1 MHTFMR
7 ICRNNHF
14 RAGFTLIELLVV
26 IAIIAILAAILF
38 PVFARA
44 KTAAKRT
51 VDLAHIKQIGTAS
64 LVYVA
69 DNDSTFLSFPYADSW
84 SSPAYSARQKGPFWT
99 DRLMGYVKNRDIFAN
114 SSNTD
119 PAFYPR
125 GYWVPGG
132 QSATDTMQSSGFYRV
147 TFAMNH
153 LISHADRD
161 PDRPGAA
168 SESAIDRVGEIAL
181 IGPQQQAFTFSS
193 CQPDSPGSQTMNFM
207 WNISDPVAGYGFELW
222 GNQKL
227 KGGFFGGAN
236 FSFVDGHARFA
247 RTEDRGTAPGDLIGT
262 QSRLLFLGTFQGVL
276 TRAEIS
282 TNGTCP
288 GFRGDM
294 AF

>member
-1 MHTFMR
+1 VHTFT
-7 ICRNNHF
+7 RNSYQNHS
-14 RAGFTLIELLVV
+14 RTAFTLIELLVV

-44 KTAAKRT
+44 KMSAKRT
-51 VDLAHIKQIGTAS
+51 VDLAHVKQIGTAN
-64 LVYVA
+64 LIYVA
-69 DNDSTFLSFPYADSW
+69 DNDSTFLSFPYADTW
-84 SSPAYSARQKGPFWT
+84 STPSYSGRQKGPFWT
-99 DRLMGYVKNRDIFAN
+99 DRIMPYVRSQTIFAN

-119 PAFYPR
+119 TVFYPR

-132 QSATDTMQSSGFYRV
+132 KSAADTTSTPGHYRV

-153 LISHADRD
+153 LISHGDLD

-168 SESAIDRVGEIAL
+168 SESAIDRPGEIGL

-193 CQPDSPGSQTMNFM
+193 CQPESPGSQTMNFV

-247 RTEDRGTAPGDLIGT
+247 RAEDRGTAPGDLIGT

-288 GFRGDM
+288 GFRGSM